1 MKCLNIWYIK
11 TTQNVRAN
19 IVVIDKDLNQ
29 PGQVAAKVEAKV
41 AADNAVPSGVVPGR
55 DHDQL
60 VILSRIG
67 LTYFLSNS
75 FLM

>member
-1 MKCLNIWYIK
+1 MKCLNIWIIK
-11 TTQNVRAN
+11 RRRNAKAN
-19 IVVIDKDLNQ
+19 IVDIDKDLNQ
-29 PGQVAAKVEAKV
+29 PGLMSDIGAEV

-67 LTYFLSNS
+67 LSYFLSNS

>member
-1 MKCLNIWYIK
+1 MKCLNILYIE
-11 TTQNVRAN
+11 TTQNAKAN
-19 IVVIDKDLNQ
+19 IVFLDKDLNQ
-29 PGQVAAKVEAKV
+29 PGLMGDIGAKV
-41 AADNAVPSGVVPGR
+41 AADNAVPSGVVPGG

>member
-11 TTQNVRAN
+11 TTQNARAN
-19 IVVIDKDLNQ
+19 IVVIDRDLNQ
-29 PGQVAAKVEAKV
+29 PGLMGDIGAKV

>member
-1 MKCLNIWYIK
+1 MKCLNVWYIK
-11 TTQNVRAN
+11 TTQNARVN

-29 PGQVAAKVEAKV
+29 PGLMGDIGAKV
-41 AADNAVPSGVVPGR
+41 AADNAVPSGVVPAR